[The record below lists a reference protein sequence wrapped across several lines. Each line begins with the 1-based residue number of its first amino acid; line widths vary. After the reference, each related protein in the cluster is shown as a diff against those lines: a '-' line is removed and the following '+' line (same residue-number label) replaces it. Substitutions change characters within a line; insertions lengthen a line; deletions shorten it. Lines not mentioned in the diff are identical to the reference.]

1 MAGARSHKPLPVAEW
16 PALDREAWR
25 NANVPGDEFTQ
36 SGIAAQW
43 APQSRENA
51 ELAYGR
57 LLGFLLRKGRLTPVQ
72 HVGERIVLDDL
83 RDLGHELSAQLA
95 PHTVRGVYS
104 SLAMAF
110 SAMDPGSDR
119 RQLNQI
125 VARLARTAKSVRDI
139 TGNLLSPREL
149 VAIGKGM
156 MDEADSQVLRSSRPA
171 SLYRDGLLT
180 MFLAL
185 CPLRVGAVSEMQIGL
200 NLIVVDDRATVR
212 FPPEERKKR
221 RIGDVPLP
229 QALSGRFSALPLAL
243 SAHTSSTCTQ
253 ALQRALAF
261 PARPPTRQRLH
272 IKSHQGALG
281 TPGRQALHRSHVPTR
296 MRNLHC
302 RDGPRAGADGGRR
315 AGTPR
320 VPDGAA
326 PLHQGAAARRGEE
339 ASEGR
344 RRSRKAQ
351 RRWLALSCR
360 FSGLTHISRGEFRA
374 RLGHAIA
381 FL

>member
-229 QALSGRFSALPLAL
+229 QALSGRFLRYLSHYRPILQARAPRRSNALWLSQRGLPLD
-243 SAHTSSTCTQ
+243 SDYISN
-253 ALQRALAF
+253 R
-261 PARPPTRQRLH
+261 
-272 IKSHQGALG
+272 IKEHL
-281 TPGRQALHRSHVPTR
+281 
-296 MRNLHC
+296 
-302 RDGPRAGADGGRR
+302 GRR
-315 AGTPR
+315 AGKRFTAHMFR
-320 VPDGAA
+320 HACATYIVEMA
-326 PLHQGAAARRGEE
+326 PEQARMVVGVLGHRGFQTGQRHYIKGQQHAAARKHQRAVADLVKRSGGG
-339 ASEGR
+339 S
-344 RRSRKAQ
+344 RSRAG
-351 RRWLALSCR
+351 
-360 FSGLTHISRGEFRA
+360 FPD
-374 RLGHAIA
+374 
-381 FL
+381 